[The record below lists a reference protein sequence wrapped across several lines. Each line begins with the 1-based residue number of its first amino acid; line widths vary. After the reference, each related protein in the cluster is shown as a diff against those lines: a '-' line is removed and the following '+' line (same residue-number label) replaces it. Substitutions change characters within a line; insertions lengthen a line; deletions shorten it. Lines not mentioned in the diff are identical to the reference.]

1 MIIII
6 IAILFIITALL
17 IPIISWSME
26 VYANEPY
33 IKFEQFLELYN
44 KDSSKWELG
53 GGHVRFNKGYYFNQF
68 FNFKLIDYYMYRHW
82 KRKLD
87 KTQKEEKLQKIYDEI
102 FKEINKDETSI

>member
-44 KDSSKWELG
+44 KDSSK
-53 GGHVRFNKGYYFNQF
+53 
-68 FNFKLIDYYMYRHW
+68 
-82 KRKLD
+82 
-87 KTQKEEKLQKIYDEI
+87 
-102 FKEINKDETSI
+102 